1 MQEVELLEELQDLLS
16 RILLA
21 LLDEH
26 VLELVYFAEEKYLL
40 LEQLPIGKGLDVEED
55 ALEELQQL
63 LIQLQLRLEQDLLH
77 TDDDVQE
84 ELEEIEKLLT
94 EFDDDEEQEEWLD
107 WQYEFEQL
115 LVDKQLIEILK
126 ELEELLCEETLQE

>member
-26 VLELVYFAEEKYLL
+26 VLELIYFAEEKYLL
-40 LEQLPIGKGLDVEED
+40 LEQLPIGKGLDVEDD

-107 WQYEFEQL
+107 
-115 LVDKQLIEILK
+115 
-126 ELEELLCEETLQE
+126 